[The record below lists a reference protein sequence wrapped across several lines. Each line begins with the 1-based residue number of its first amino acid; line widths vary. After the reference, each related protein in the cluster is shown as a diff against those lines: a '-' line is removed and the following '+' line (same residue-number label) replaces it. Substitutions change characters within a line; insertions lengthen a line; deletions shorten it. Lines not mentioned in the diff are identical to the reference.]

1 MNSIEDRNLFKQS
14 VAVALEEWDS
24 LQACVEHGM
33 GGDCVD
39 EKVDWMIDVVKQYFI
54 DTRSSFDFE
63 DAVNYVEE
71 IMDKEFDTLIEDG
84 STEVLI
90 KKIEKFF
97 RLNNEQKY
105 DELRGILNEKAA
117 KLAETKETRRQ
128 KRKENKLN
136 EDLEEFDM
144 NSGDDSESDE
154 EDCNQADPKK
164 DNRATMDDDGWT
176 KF

>member
-1 MNSIEDRNLFKQS
+1 MNSVEDRNLFKQS
-14 VAVALEEWDS
+14 VSVALEEWDS
-24 LQACVEHGM
+24 LQACIEHGM

-39 EKVDWMIDVVKQYFI
+39 QKVEWMIDVVKQYFI
-54 DTRSSFDFE
+54 DTKSSFDFE

-90 KKIEKFF
+90 RKIAKFF
-97 RLNNEQKY
+97 SLSNEQKY

-117 KLAETKETRRQ
+117 KLAATKEARKQ
-128 KRKENKLN
+128 KRQENKLN

-144 NSGDDSESDE
+144 NSGDDSES
-154 EDCNQADPKK
+154 EDDSADQKK
-164 DNRATMDDDGWT
+164 DNRATTDEDGWT

>member
-1 MNSIEDRNLFKQS
+1 MNDVEDRNLFKQS
-14 VAVALEEWDS
+14 VSVALEEWDS
-24 LQACVEHGM
+24 LQACIEHGM

-39 EKVDWMIDVVKQYFI
+39 QKVEWMIDVVKQYFI
-54 DTRSSFDFE
+54 DTKSSFDFE

-90 KKIEKFF
+90 RKIEKFF
-97 RLNNEQKY
+97 SLSNGQKY

-117 KLAETKETRRQ
+117 KLATTKEARKQ
-128 KRKENKLN
+128 KRQENKLN

-144 NSGDDSESDE
+144 NDESESDE
-154 EDCNQADPKK
+154 EEAEQKK
-164 DNRATMDDDGWT
+164 DNRATTDEDGWT